1 MTLQSWL
8 NSKGTYHKLIK
19 RIQRAELLILDDFG
33 LVSIDQPAR
42 NVLLD
47 VIEERYDKSST
58 IIATQI
64 PVSKWHGLIGEN
76 TIADAIL
83 DRIVF
88 SSHRIELEGDSL
100 RKKKQLSS

>member
-1 MTLQSWL
+1 M
-8 NSKGTYHKLIK
+8 
-19 RIQRAELLILDDFG
+19 
-33 LVSIDQPAR
+33 
-42 NVLLD
+42 
-47 VIEERYDKSST
+47 
-58 IIATQI
+58 ATQT
-64 PVSKWHGLIGEN
+64 PVSKWHGLIGEI

>member
-1 MTLQSWL
+1 
-8 NSKGTYHKLIK
+8 
-19 RIQRAELLILDDFG
+19 
-33 LVSIDQPAR
+33 
-42 NVLLD
+42 LLD

-100 RKKKQLSS
+100 RKKKQLST